1 MPYTGYDPYGPQDP
15 SGGGIDP
22 SLYYALSPGGRF
34 PGDTQNYLEYL
45 AAQSRG
51 TAGGNP
57 DYDVPDWMTRLGRI
71 GRMLGAHER
80 NVRQGGEGQAP
91 SDVGGYP
98 YQFWSGPGA
107 SYGPPGGPLHGL
119 VDQGRPTDPWDG
131 ADRPQGGGTNADGGK
146 GHGGGGGQKFNFN
159 FTPYAGMQHQSSFVD
174 WQPTQAFSGSSGPTR
189 FVLGRGSTSMP
200 ATKPPPPLGGGFGA
214 GGGGG
219 KGGGGRGG
227 GGKGGRGGGGA
238 GGGKN
243 GKPTGPAS
251 GGGSGDP
258 NLDFLSWL
266 VSSRGDPNRWG
277 AAMGPGLRQNIGG
290 GVDPNNIDKGTP
302 GWMQDPTT
310 GIWDTRGM
318 PNATPSGPEPGE
330 SFDHYLTRLHDSG
343 LDSEAIGGLV
353 GPYGFH
359 QTDAG
364 DWEQGWG
371 TGPVIHGPDGY
382 QFANAAGGKA
392 GLNGGLGGP
401 NGGGGGGVAPNAGDM
416 IGGGVFYVPAM

>member
-1 MPYTGYDPYGPQDP
+1 MPYTGYDPFGPQDP
-15 SGGGIDP
+15 SGGGLDP
-22 SLYYALSPGGRF
+22 SLYYALSSGGRF

-57 DYDVPDWMTRLGRI
+57 DYDVPDWMTRLGRV

-98 YQFWSGPGA
+98 YHFFSGPGA

-131 ADRPQGGGTNADGGK
+131 PDRPQGGSTGGGGSKGGGK
-146 GHGGGGGQKFNFN
+146 GGGPKFNFN

-189 FVLGRGSTSMP
+189 FVPGQGSTSMP
-200 ATKPPPPLGGGFGA
+200 PAMPPVSSIPPLGSRPGN
-214 GGGGG
+214 
-219 KGGGGRGG
+219 
-227 GGKGGRGGGGA
+227 GGGA
-238 GGGKN
+238 GGGK
-243 GKPTGPAS
+243 GAGGRR
-251 GGGSGDP
+251 GGGSGKP
-258 NLDFLSWL
+258 GKPSGPGKGTQAPGNSAPLDFLSWL
-266 VSSRGDPNRWG
+266 VQNRGSENRWG
-277 AAMGPGLRQNIGG
+277 AAPGPGLRGSVGG
-290 GVDPNNIDKGTP
+290 GVDVNNIDKGTP

-318 PNATPSGPEPGE
+318 PNATPSGPNPGE
-330 SFDHYLTRLHDSG
+330 SFDSYLARLHDSG

-359 QTDAG
+359 QNESG

-371 TGPVIHGPDGY
+371 TGPVIRGPGGY
-382 QFANAAGGKA
+382 QFGNQAGGRI
-392 GLNGGLGGP
+392 NI
-401 NGGGGGGVAPNAGDM
+401 GGGGGGADGAGSNAGDM
-416 IGGGVFYVPAM
+416 ISGGVFYVPAM